1 MLKEGRAKPSKV
13 LVFAVL
19 IIVSA
24 TITAEY
30 WDQTQTLSIFQ
41 TRSDNFPQPLSSWD
55 ITLFTW
61 LNINLYNNAV
71 GQILLIVT
79 LLGSLSASV
88 MACGTLF
95 LTGQRRRAIIA
106 SVSLILVSV
115 LTAVLKSA
123 FARPRPFIVVPGA
136 VAFQLVS
143 GWSFPSGHTSRV
155 FSLLPSTKGMKRKI
169 RLLGYSLAILVGF
182 SRIYIGLHYPLDLVA
197 GAALGIAAGRI
208 TNHYE
213 ARIVPRVEH
222 AMVRLGMSHSTNP

>member
-1 MLKEGRAKPSKV
+1 MKEGRTKPSTA

-24 TITAEY
+24 TIAAEY
-30 WDQTQTLSIFQ
+30 WDQTQTPSTFQ

-55 ITLFTW
+55 ITFFNW
-61 LNINLYNNAV
+61 ININLYNNAV
-71 GQILLIVT
+71 WQILLIIT
-79 LLGSLSASV
+79 LLGSISASV
-88 MACGTLF
+88 LTCGTLF
-95 LTGQRRRAIIA
+95 LTGYSRRGIAA

-123 FARPRPFIVVPGA
+123 FARPRPFMVVPNA
-136 VAFQLVS
+136 IVFQLES

-155 FSLLPSTKGMKRKI
+155 FSLLPSTKGMNRKM

-222 AMVRLGMSHSTNP
+222 AMARLGVSHSTNP